1 MSFSLPFAHSE
12 RSTLGIEWE
21 LALVDKDSG
30 DLRQVAQT
38 LLDEVSPDG
47 TQHPH
52 IRQELLLNTVEI
64 VTNVCTTVEEA
75 GQDLS
80 RSIELLQTLA
90 DPLRVELM
98 CAGTHPFARWSH
110 QKVTDKERYATLIDR
125 TQWWGRQMLIY
136 GIHVHVG
143 IEDRNKVLPITSAL
157 LTYLGHVQSLSA
169 SSPFWGGNDTA
180 YASNRALMFQQLP
193 TAGLPFQFAQWED
206 LERYVSDMLKVG
218 VIDEFNEVRWDVRP
232 APHFGTIEA
241 RIADG
246 ASNLTEVLA
255 LAALTQCL
263 VEYFSTL
270 LDQGKPLPVMQPWFV
285 QENKWRSA
293 RYGMDAILILDEH
306 GNEDLVTEDLN
317 RLLTL
322 LEPTAARLGCEKE
335 LNDIRTIMRK
345 GASYQRQRAVARR
358 NGGDLGAV
366 VAHLVKELRAGKP
379 L

>member
-1 MSFSLPFAHSE
+1 MSTIPFAQSG
-12 RSTLGIEWE
+12 RSSLGVEWE

-38 LLDEVSPDG
+38 ILDAVSPDG
-47 TQHPH
+47 SQHPH

-64 VTNVCTTVEEA
+64 VTGVCDTVAAA
-75 GQDLS
+75 GEDLN
-80 RSIELLQTLA
+80 RSIELLQALT

-98 CAGTHPFARWSH
+98 CAGTHPFARWTN

-143 IEDRNKVLPITSAL
+143 IEDRRKVLPIANAL
-157 LTYLGHVQSLSA
+157 LTYQGHIQSLSA
-169 SSPFWGGNDTA
+169 SSPFWGGKDTA

-193 TAGLPFQFAQWED
+193 TAGLPFAFNEWSE
-206 LERYVSDMLKVG
+206 LESYVDDMLKVG
-218 VIDEFNEVRWDVRP
+218 VIDEFNEIRWDVRP
-232 APHFGTIEA
+232 SPHYGTIET

-246 ASNLTEVLA
+246 SSNITEVLA

-263 VEYFSTL
+263 VEHFSTL
-270 LDQGKPLPVMQPWFV
+270 LDQGKELPRLQPWFI

-306 GNEDLVTEDLN
+306 GNENLISDDLS
-317 RLLTL
+317 RLLTQ
-322 LEPTAARLGCEKE
+322 LEPVAARLGCEKE
-335 LNDIRTIMRK
+335 LDDVRMILRK

-358 NGGDLGAV
+358 SGGDLVAV
-366 VAHLVKELRAGKP
+366 VDHLVRELRAGKP